1 MAKYVLG
8 IDQST
13 QGTKAIL
20 FDGEGALLARADRP
34 HRQIV
39 NDRGW
44 VEHDPEEIYRNV
56 VATVADV
63 VAKASVDRGDIACVG
78 ISNQRETSL
87 VWNADGTPCH
97 NAIVWQDA
105 RATDVCERVAAAGME
120 EAVRERSGIRLS
132 PYFPA
137 AKLAWIC
144 EHVDGVARGLR
155 AGKLRLGT
163 VDAYLVYRLTHG
175 ESYKT
180 DYSNASRTE
189 LFDIRRLAWDEE
201 LCDAFGIPVAA
212 LPEVCDSDAPFGMT
226 DFGGY
231 LDAPIPIHAVMG
243 DSHGALFGQG
253 CLRPGMVKAT
263 YGTGSSVMMNVGE
276 SPVTS
281 ESGLVSSLAWKL
293 GGKVSYVLEGNIN
306 YTGAVVTWLKDDL
319 GLIESAGET
328 EELARVAS
336 ERDQSY
342 LVPAFSGLGAP
353 YWDSAAVGV
362 LYGMTRTTHRAEIVR
377 AALDSIGYQIT
388 DVLRAME
395 RDSGVSLGEL
405 RVDGGPTH
413 NGYLMQFQSDI
424 ARVPVAV
431 SPTEE
436 LSGMGVAYAAGCGM
450 GIYDADRLFD
460 GVERR
465 VFRPKRDEA
474 WSRSKY
480 DGWRHAVSK
489 ALSETEERS

>member
-63 VAKASVDRGDIACVG
+63 VARAGVDKGDIACVG

-189 LFDIRRLAWDEE
+189 LFDIRGLA
-201 LCDAFGIPVAA
+201 
-212 LPEVCDSDAPFGMT
+212 
-226 DFGGY
+226 
-231 LDAPIPIHAVMG
+231 
-243 DSHGALFGQG
+243 
-253 CLRPGMVKAT
+253 
-263 YGTGSSVMMNVGE
+263 
-276 SPVTS
+276 
-281 ESGLVSSLAWKL
+281 
-293 GGKVSYVLEGNIN
+293 
-306 YTGAVVTWLKDDL
+306 
-319 GLIESAGET
+319 
-328 EELARVAS
+328 
-336 ERDQSY
+336 
-342 LVPAFSGLGAP
+342 
-353 YWDSAAVGV
+353 
-362 LYGMTRTTHRAEIVR
+362 
-377 AALDSIGYQIT
+377 
-388 DVLRAME
+388 
-395 RDSGVSLGEL
+395 
-405 RVDGGPTH
+405 
-413 NGYLMQFQSDI
+413 
-424 ARVPVAV
+424 
-431 SPTEE
+431 
-436 LSGMGVAYAAGCGM
+436 
-450 GIYDADRLFD
+450 
-460 GVERR
+460 
-465 VFRPKRDEA
+465 
-474 WSRSKY
+474 
-480 DGWRHAVSK
+480 
-489 ALSETEERS
+489 